1 MGNKFLDLFNTK
13 KPVIG
18 MIHLKGTNDEEV
30 FEIAKKE
37 INDFYNNG
45 VDAVIV
51 ENYFGTYHNMLPVLE
66 YLQENF
72 KDHIYGVNCLYMNTM
87 TFELAIKY
95 DADFVQIDAISGHVI
110 EREDISYAE
119 FIKLYRS
126 RYSGA
131 VIGGVR
137 FKHCPYLSGRTLEE
151 TSMDKIQEFRN
162 IIGDFPLI
170 VGAGMTAENCV
181 KQFAVADG
189 GIVGSYFKDTYEV
202 TGTVDVE
209 HVKKLIEARNSCLKE
224 EN

>member
-18 MIHLKGTNDEEV
+18 MIHLKGNNDEEV

-37 INDFYNNG
+37 IDDYYNNG

-51 ENYFGTYHNMLPVLE
+51 ENYFGTYHNMLPVLK

-110 EREDISYAE
+110 EREDISYSE

-151 TSMDKIQEFRN
+151 D
-162 IIGDFPLI
+162 LI
-170 VGAGMTAENCV
+170 
-181 KQFAVADG
+181 
-189 GIVGSYFKDTYEV
+189 
-202 TGTVDVE
+202 
-209 HVKKLIEARNSCLKE
+209 NSE
-224 EN
+224 

>member
-51 ENYFGTYHNMLPVLE
+51 ENYFGTYHNMIPVLE

-72 KDHIYGVNCLYMNTM
+72 KDYIYGVNCLYMNTM

-119 FIKLYRS
+119 FIKLYRY

-131 VIGGVR
+131 VIGGVS
-137 FKHCPYLSGRTLEE
+137 FKHCTYL
-151 TSMDKIQEFRN
+151 
-162 IIGDFPLI
+162 
-170 VGAGMTAENCV
+170 
-181 KQFAVADG
+181 
-189 GIVGSYFKDTYEV
+189 
-202 TGTVDVE
+202 
-209 HVKKLIEARNSCLKE
+209 
-224 EN
+224 

>member
-18 MIHLKGTNDEEV
+18 MIHLKGNNDEEV
-30 FEIAKKE
+30 FGIAKKE
-37 INDFYNNG
+37 IDDYYNNG

-110 EREDISYAE
+110 EREDIS
-119 FIKLYRS
+119 
-126 RYSGA
+126 
-131 VIGGVR
+131 
-137 FKHCPYLSGRTLEE
+137 LS
-151 TSMDKIQEFRN
+151 
-162 IIGDFPLI
+162 LI
-170 VGAGMTAENCV
+170 H
-181 KQFAVADG
+181 
-189 GIVGSYFKDTYEV
+189 I
-202 TGTVDVE
+202 
-209 HVKKLIEARNSCLKE
+209 
-224 EN
+224 

>member
-18 MIHLKGTNDEEV
+18 MIHLKGNNDEEV
-30 FEIAKKE
+30 FGIAKKE
-37 INDFYNNG
+37 IDDYYNNG

-51 ENYFGTYHNMLPVLE
+51 ENYFGTYHNMPPVLE
-66 YLQENF
+66 YLQDNF

-95 DADFVQIDAISGHVI
+95 
-110 EREDISYAE
+110 
-119 FIKLYRS
+119 
-126 RYSGA
+126 SGA

-137 FKHCPYLSGRTLEE
+137 FKHCPYLSGRTLEEDLKIAMTRCDAIAVSQDETGQE

-170 VGAGMTAENCV
+170 VGAGMTAENCK

-189 GIVGSYFKDTYEV
+189 GIVGSYFKDTYEA
-202 TGTVDVE
+202 TGIVDPE
-209 HVKKLIEARNSCLKE
+209 HVKKLIHNRDEFVKGE
-224 EN
+224 